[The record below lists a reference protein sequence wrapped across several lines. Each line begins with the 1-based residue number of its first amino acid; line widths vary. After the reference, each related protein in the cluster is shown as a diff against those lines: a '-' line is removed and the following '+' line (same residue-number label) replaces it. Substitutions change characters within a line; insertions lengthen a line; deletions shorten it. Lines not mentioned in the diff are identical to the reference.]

1 MKKVKNILDLSA
13 KDARNY
19 LMKAEQYSTFELPEY
34 FDFQPVLD
42 YAQQKIG
49 DSSIEDCLSADPY
62 KMNDVNLDILLNK
75 DGKYAIRPLSLVNPY
90 LYSFLVRDICSEGN
104 WRRIKDCF
112 SKYTLEKITACAIP
126 VISEGKESFHGSTT
140 VLNWWNSLEQRSVE
154 LSLEYRYMFVS
165 DITNCYGNI
174 NPQTI
179 GTALSMKGT
188 KYECDG
194 NNGLSD
200 RITMYLR
207 ALQNGMNIG
216 IPQGSETFNLLAEII
231 LGYADLLLAQEIEKN
246 GIKSDYRILRYRD
259 DYRVFCNDKDDLEEI
274 SYLLQ
279 KVLMQLNFQMNSKK
293 TMISESII
301 TDSIKQDKQFYIFN
315 TPIFRRRRVI
325 NTVKDENG
333 KDRTDVSYEYECDFN
348 GLQKHLLFILMF
360 GRKYPNSG
368 QIRTQLNE
376 FDSRVSKMLD
386 KKESARTSFTW
397 EEIDLDDEYFTK
409 SSNEG
414 KDSGNSKENDSS
426 IFNNLKKYNFNPIRE
441 SIRPMVA
448 IAAQIAQE
456 NITAAH
462 YALRVVS
469 RLIDTLPDSDPEKK
483 DLVQK
488 VCEKLRKQ
496 HNTPYLEVW
505 LQNLTYSFDK
515 ITDESH
521 YELDLCRLV
530 MGEEVS
536 LWNNSWLSPD
546 MYSELPYDR
555 ICDKKKLEEVTPVI
569 KIKSR
574 FMY

>member
-1 MKKVKNILDLSA
+1 
-13 KDARNY
+13 
-19 LMKAEQYSTFELPEY
+19 
-34 FDFQPVLD
+34 
-42 YAQQKIG
+42 
-49 DSSIEDCLSADPY
+49 
-62 KMNDVNLDILLNK
+62 
-75 DGKYAIRPLSLVNPY
+75 
-90 LYSFLVRDICSEGN
+90 
-104 WRRIKDCF
+104 
-112 SKYTLEKITACAIP
+112 
-126 VISEGKESFHGSTT
+126 
-140 VLNWWNSLEQRSVE
+140 
-154 LSLEYRYMFVS
+154 
-165 DITNCYGNI
+165 
-174 NPQTI
+174 
-179 GTALSMKGT
+179 
-188 KYECDG
+188 
-194 NNGLSD
+194 
-200 RITMYLR
+200 
-207 ALQNGMNIG
+207 
-216 IPQGSETFNLLAEII
+216 
-231 LGYADLLLAQEIEKN
+231 
-246 GIKSDYRILRYRD
+246 
-259 DYRVFCNDKDDLEEI
+259 
-274 SYLLQ
+274 
-279 KVLMQLNFQMNSKK
+279 MQLNFQMNSKK